1 MALAA
6 ATLALPATTRSAS
19 ADESDTTQS
28 TLTANEQQQKEIGR
42 GKVEAKETGKPVEIP
57 SGRTETEEL
66 YVNPDGTLRVD
77 QALVPVR
84 TWRNGSLVQI
94 DTTLAVE
101 NNRVEPKA
109 VGLDLSLSNGGD
121 KELATLGS
129 SGRHITLTWPNTLPK
144 PTLDNNTATY
154 PEVFPGVDL
163 KVTTGSS
170 SFSHS
175 LIVKSAQAAQNP
187 DLETITFG
195 IDTNGLDLQASPNGE
210 VRAVDAAGQTVFA
223 TPTPRMWDS
232 AGATPQ
238 IDTKAK
244 TQATTAEEPDTPR
257 DPAEGSPEGSRQ
269 GDLKVALDDTT
280 LTLTPDQ
287 QLLTAPDTVFPV
299 VIDPTWAKPAWK
311 NAWSVA
317 YKHTAWPSTA
327 STVYYNGGTL
337 SKSARVGYANDNE
350 NGGTVRANTYFRIG
364 TGNLAGKQIL
374 ESTLRIKQT
383 HAGSWSCKSGQ
394 LQIRSIG
401 KTLPTNI
408 TWNNQPTWGGV
419 VDSSGESFGGRNCP
433 ADSAGLVEFDVTSA
447 VSSAARGKWAN
458 WAFVLTSKN
467 TTIDTSWRLFDPNT
481 ARISTY
487 YNTAPAKPTERSI
500 NPSVPCAGGTI
511 GLTDYITLR
520 ARVKD
525 ADDTTL
531 TAEFLYAPLNA
542 DEDVIRNKRTA
553 ARNTNASLRIDT
565 KTLATGTY
573 WWDVRASDG
582 RANSPWAG
590 RCKFSIDKDRPSN
603 LPGVTSQQ
611 FPADTDGAP
620 ARTEG
625 TFVFT
630 ANSIKDVTRYA
641 WWTEDD
647 TTERYVDA
655 VTPGG
660 PSPAVKYTPVAA
672 GPQYLYVR
680 SLDAAGNRSDVR
692 SHLFI
697 PTRSATR
704 DRPGDLNGDHNV
716 DLWSVDPGSGALR
729 LHPGLGNGKFGVS
742 RDAAP
747 SSFAGMS
754 FAHRGSWNE
763 DYYEDLIALQDGAE
777 DPNRKELWVYANS
790 GNGELAR
797 DGSGRFE
804 LTVLEDSEN
813 HWHNA
818 DQVLS
823 IGSLNDDNG
832 DGEISDADAPDLLVK
847 AQGQLWLYLGSQ
859 GSPYLDEVSFG
870 AILLGNADW
879 QNMTLLAP
887 GDLNG
892 DKLPELW
899 ARDTQSGSIHQ
910 YTSRVTSDTDSLT
923 VADLAVYGDPTVR
936 QNAIGSGFTG
946 TRYPHLSTNGDF
958 ENNGYADLWARD
970 GEGKVIEFPGQ
981 ALTSGS
987 AFTTPR
993 DLVMSGTPWAV
1004 CESFPATAASTATH
1018 QLCGPVL
1025 AKYKALG
1032 GPSSFGYPSTDTVT
1046 APDKVGRYAHFKSD
1060 GSTSINR
1067 SIYWSPNTGAWAVRG
1082 AIWAKWTAMA
1092 REGGILGYPTSD
1104 ERRTSDGTGFFA
1116 TFSKGGRAGAIY
1128 WVSEFGAHSI
1138 QGGIYARY
1146 REMGATVAL
1155 GYPTTDELILSTRS
1169 GRYQHFRQRD
1179 DAVDTGSIYWSSA
1192 TGAWPVTNAIRT
1204 KWLALKGTDGWLG
1217 LPRSY
1222 EEEVTGGVSTTFE
1235 NGYIRWNRYSRTTLE
1250 HKPEDRTAHL
1260 RTDLM
1265 GDVDGDQRSDLITVY
1280 NYAEGTASLHTLTAD
1295 EQGHFAPPKQA
1306 WVSGKGNFYY
1316 EQARYTAGDFNG
1328 DGRDDVAALYG
1339 YSDGTVAALTF
1350 VSEGDGTFRH
1360 WVKGA
1365 ALPADWDWDRTKLV
1379 AGDFNGDQRSD
1390 LAVVYDY
1397 GDGVTGTHTLLAKT
1411 DGTFNAPTASWKSGS
1426 GNWYSSS
1433 VTYSAGDANGD
1444 GRDDIIAYYGYG
1456 NGEAALFTLP
1466 ATADGG
1472 FTTPVKSWTAAAG
1485 IWNQADIRFTTG
1497 DYNGDGRHDAAFIY
1511 DYGDGVTG
1519 AHTFTANTNG
1529 GFGAPAASWK
1539 SGTGNWHSSSTGAA
1553 VSGDT
1558 NNDGRADIATMYNY
1572 AIGASRA
1579 YTLLS
1584 QPDGTFPGP
1593 RGSWYADPGTW

>member
-1 MALAA
+1 MVLAA
-6 ATLALPATTRSAS
+6 TFPAIPATIGAAS
-19 ADESDTTQS
+19 ATEAGNTPPV
-28 TLTANEQQQKEIGR
+28 LNANEQQQEEIGQAET
-42 GKVEAKETGKPVEIP
+42 EAKETGKPVEIP

-77 QALVPVR
+77 QALLPVR
-84 TWRNGSLVQI
+84 TWRNGSLVPI
-94 DTTLAVE
+94 NPTLAVE
-101 NNRVEPKA
+101 DNRIEPKA

-121 KELATLGS
+121 KKLATLS
-129 SGRHITLTWPNTLPK
+129 SAGRHVTLTWPNTLPK
-144 PTLDNNTATY
+144 PTLDNNSATY

-163 KVTTGSS
+163 KVTAGAS

-175 LIVKSAQAAQNP
+175 LIVKTAQAAENP
-187 DLETITFG
+187 DLEAITFG
-195 IDTNGLDLQASPNGE
+195 IDSKGLDLQASQNGE

-232 AGATPQ
+232 AGTAPQ
-238 IDTKAK
+238 PGTTTKAR
-244 TQATTAEEPDTPR
+244 AATAEAPDTPR
-257 DPAEGSPEGSRQ
+257 DPTEGTPEGSRQ
-269 GDLKVALDDTT
+269 GELKVALDDTT

-317 YKHTAWPSTA
+317 YKHSAWPSTA
-327 STVYYNGGTL
+327 DTAYYNGGTL
-337 SKSARVGYANDNE
+337 SKNARVGYANDNE

-364 TGNLAGKQIL
+364 TGNLAGKQVL

-401 KTLPTNI
+401 KTLPANI
-408 TWNNQPTWGGV
+408 TWNNQPTWGSV

-433 ADSAGLVEFDVTSA
+433 VDSAGLVEFDVTSA
-447 VSSAARGKWAN
+447 VSSAARSKWAN

-467 TTIDTSWRLFDPNT
+467 TTIDTSWRLFDPNS

-487 YNTAPAKPTERSI
+487 YNTPPKKPTDRSI
-500 NPSVPCAGGTI
+500 DPSLPCTGGTI

-525 ADDTTL
+525 PDDTTL

-542 DEDVIRNKRTA
+542 EDEDVTRQKDSA
-553 ARNTNASLRIDT
+553 ARDTNASLRIDT
-565 KTLATGTY
+565 KNLATGTY
-573 WWDVRASDG
+573 WWDVRVSDG
-582 RANSPWAG
+582 HANSPWAG
-590 RCKFSIDKDRPSN
+590 RCKFSIDKSRPSR
-603 LPGVTSQQ
+603 LPEVTSEK
-611 FPADTDGAP
+611 FPADKDGAP

-630 ANSIKDVTRYA
+630 ANEVKDVTRYA
-641 WWTEDD
+641 WWTEND
-647 TTERYVDA
+647 TTERYVKA
-655 VTPGG
+655 VTTGG
-660 PSPAVKYTPVAA
+660 PSEEVKYTPVAA

-692 SHLFI
+692 SHLFT

-704 DRPGDLNGDHNV
+704 DKPGDLNGDNNV

-729 LHPGLGNGKFGVS
+729 LHPGLGNGKFSLGA
-742 RDAAP
+742 DAAP
-747 SSFAGMS
+747 DSFGGMS
-754 FAHRGSWNE
+754 LTHRGSWTE
-763 DYYEDLIALQDGAE
+763 DYYEDLVALQDGAE
-777 DPNRKELWVYANS
+777 DPNSKELWVYANR
-790 GNGELAR
+790 GDGGLDGE
-797 DGSGRFE
+797 DSGRRE
-804 LTVLEDSEN
+804 LTVLEEDDN

-823 IGSLNDDNG
+823 ISSLNDDNR
-832 DGEISDADAPDLLVK
+832 DGTISDADDPDLLVK
-847 AQGQLWLYLGSQ
+847 TQGQLWLYLGSRA
-859 GSPYLDEVSFG
+859 SPNLDEFSG

-887 GDLNG
+887 GDLNR
-892 DKLPELW
+892 DSLPELW
-899 ARDTQSGSIHQ
+899 VRDIQSGKIHQ
-910 YTSRVTSDTDSLT
+910 YTSRVTSDVQSLT
-923 VADLAVYGDPTVR
+923 VADLSVYGDPTAR
-936 QNAIGSGFTG
+936 QHSIGSGFTG

-958 ENNGYADLWARD
+958 ENNGYPDLWSRD
-970 GEGKVIEFPGQ
+970 GEGKVVEFPGQ
-981 ALTSGS
+981 ALTDGS
-987 AFTTPR
+987 AFGPPR
-993 DLVMSGTPWAV
+993 DLVTSGTPWAE
-1004 CESFPATAASTATH
+1004 CEYFTSTATGRH

-1032 GPSSFGYPSTDTVT
+1032 GPAAFGYPSTDIVT
-1046 APDKVGRYAHFKSD
+1046 APDKIGRYAHFQSN
-1060 GSTSINR
+1060 GSTSVNR
-1067 SIYWSPNTGAWAVRG
+1067 SIYWSPSTGAWSVRG
-1082 AIWAKWTAMA
+1082 SIWTKWTAMA
-1092 REGGILGYPTSD
+1092 REGGNLGYPTSD
-1104 ERRTSDGTGFFA
+1104 ERRTSDGVGLFA

-1128 WVSEFGAHSI
+1128 WASEFGAHSI
-1138 QGGIYARY
+1138 HGAIYARY
-1146 REMGATVAL
+1146 RDMGATAAI
-1155 GYPTTDELILSTRS
+1155 GYPTTDEQALSTRS
-1169 GRYQHFRQRD
+1169 GRYQHFRHRD
-1179 DAVDTGSIYWSSA
+1179 DNADTGSIYWSSA
-1192 TGAWPVTNAIRT
+1192 TGAWPVTNAIRA
-1204 KWLALKGTDGWLG
+1204 KWLALKGADSWLG
-1217 LPRSY
+1217 LPRTQ

-1235 NGYIRWNRYSRTTLE
+1235 NGYIRWNRHSRTTLE

-1265 GDVDGDQRSDLITVY
+1265 GDVDGDGRSDLITFY
-1280 NYAEGTASLHTLTAD
+1280 DYQEGTASLHTFKAD
-1295 EQGHFAPPKQA
+1295 EQGRFAPPRQA
-1306 WVSGKGNFYY
+1306 WVSGKGNFHY
-1316 EQARYTAGDFNG
+1316 EHARYAAGDFNG

-1339 YSDGTVAALTF
+1339 YSDGTVAAMTF
-1350 VSEGDGTFRH
+1350 ISEGDGTFRH
-1360 WVKGA
+1360 WVKSA
-1365 ALPADWDWDRTKLV
+1365 DLPADWDWNRTKLV

-1411 DGTFNAPTASWKSGS
+1411 DGTFNPPVASWKSAT

-1444 GRDDIIAYYGYG
+1444 GRDDIIAYYAYSS
-1456 NGEAALFTLP
+1456 GEAALFTLST
-1466 ATADGG
+1466 TASGG
-1472 FTTPVKSWTAAAG
+1472 FTTPVKSWNAAAG
-1485 IWNQADIRFTTG
+1485 TWNKENIKFTTG

-1519 AHTFTANTNG
+1519 AHTFTVNTDG
-1529 GFGAPAASWK
+1529 GFNAPVAGWK
-1539 SGTGNWHSSSTGAA
+1539 SGSGNWYSSSTGAA
-1553 VSGDT
+1553 VSGDA

-1572 AIGASRA
+1572 SIGASRA

-1584 QPDGTFPGP
+1584 QADATFPGP
-1593 RGSWYADPGTW
+1593 RASWYADPGTW